1 MAFTSLASGL
11 IAVGKPLIKT
21 IFQTLKDNDDDLN
34 SRLGSVE
41 ASTSKIVF
49 FDGVIYTAATFA
61 TATGLI
67 FHRVQVGIDI
77 TDCKV
82 GIFAKGGVSSGT
94 LSVDVQKAT
103 SPDFSSSVSIFTTQ
117 PSLDMASAADFAES
131 ANAVLSGSN
140 KVLAEG
146 DYIRIDISSLPTGLG
161 KLIVYLIGEPS

>member
-1 MAFTSLASGL
+1 MAFVSLSSAL
-11 IAVGKPLIKT
+11 IAVGRPLIKT
-21 IFQTLKDNDDDLN
+21 IFQTLKDNDDDLDART
-34 SRLGSVE
+34 SSVE
-41 ASTSKIVF
+41 ASTNKIVF

-67 FHRVQVGIDI
+67 FHRVQSGIDV

-82 GIFAKGGVSSGT
+82 GIFDKGTVTSGT
-94 LSVDVQKAT
+94 LSIDVQKAT
-103 SPDFSSSVSIFTTQ
+103 SPDFSASVSIFTTQ
-117 PSLDMASAADFAES
+117 PSLDLSTASSYDES
-131 ANAVLSGSN
+131 ANAALSVSN